1 MFFLLSFVCWDISI
15 GAVVFGLA
23 SHREVLG
30 DERLHEAVHL
40 APLPRVHFIARAAR
54 RATVPRRWA
63 HHCSDSSLKK
73 RRRRTHTHMKV
84 HRSVWV
90 GGKRTWTS
98 WVVTYAARWPSCIP
112 VCGVVAAH
120 LSPSMSISEISLLCY
135 AWLGVWSTLQKKC
148 HLSVCVGCIFFVL
161 ASSSLWIPLYSHTLK
176 TIVWACL
183 SLLEQERVVLPLPSV
198 NG

>member
-1 MFFLLSFVCWDISI
+1 MLMTLITLKSLFILKHVHTLSKRFFFFFFFCFTKVRSKNYLRVFLLLPVVCWDISI

-40 APLPRVHFIARAAR
+40 APLPRVHFIARAAG

-73 RRRRTHTHMKV
+73 RRKRRTHMKV

-98 WVVTYAARWPSCIP
+98 WVVTYAIRWPSCIP
-112 VCGVVAAH
+112 VCEVVAAH
-120 LSPSMSISEISLLCY
+120 LPPSMSISENSLVCST
-135 AWLGVWSTLQKKC
+135 WLVVWST
-148 HLSVCVGCIFFVL
+148 
-161 ASSSLWIPLYSHTLK
+161 
-176 TIVWACL
+176 
-183 SLLEQERVVLPLPSV
+183 
-198 NG
+198 